1 MENTGFGKPAVRR
14 LFDSKGCMTVNPET
28 RINELK
34 DFYYKLYCNQD
45 SDGKEEL
52 FFDSIDDSN
61 IPRPGENSRT
71 EH

>member
-1 MENTGFGKPAVRR
+1 
-14 LFDSKGCMTVNPET
+14 MTVNPET

-52 FFDSIDDSN
+52 FFDSIDDSD